1 MEMNKSRRARFCPS
15 VFMPFGQKQAKNNR
29 TGKFMIQ
36 WVQTA
41 GRMAGGMK
49 AEELR
54 QAKGKLRREIRK
66 AAAEL
71 TAEYRREASR
81 QIAAQVLQTEAYRKA
96 RTVMGFVGMP
106 GEPDTREILEDALR
120 SGKTLLLPRC
130 ADRERMEALPATDLD
145 GLKPGMWG
153 IPEPEPFAGGTVPE
167 PDLIL
172 VPCVTANTD
181 GVRLGHGAGYYD
193 RFLRGTAA
201 ETFCLCF
208 GKLAREKIPAGEEDI
223 RIGRVITE
231 ETAGT

>member
-1 MEMNKSRRARFCPS
+1 MEVKDKQADKVLS
-15 VFMPFGQKQAKNNR
+15 VCLFNGQKQAKNNR

-41 GRMAGGMK
+41 GRTAAGMK

-54 QAKGKLRREIRK
+54 QAKAQLRREVRT

-71 TAEYRREASR
+71 TEDYRREASR
-81 QIAAQVLQTEAYRKA
+81 RIAARVLQTEAYRQA
-96 RTVMGFVGMP
+96 RTVMGFVSTP
-106 GEPDTREILEDALR
+106 GEPDTREILENALG

-130 ADRERMEALPATDLD
+130 ADRERMEALPVTDLD

-153 IPEPEPFAGGTVPE
+153 IPEPEPVAGETAPE

-172 VPCVTANTD
+172 VPCVTVSAD

-193 RFLRGTAA
+193 RFLRGRTA
-201 ETFCLCF
+201 ETVCLCF
-208 GKLAREKIPAGEEDI
+208 RKLMRENIPAGEEDVRI
-223 RIGRVITE
+223 RLVITE
-231 ETAGT
+231 EAAGAR